1 MKHGFIKAAT
11 ITPEL
16 KVADVDFN
24 CEKVLTY
31 MDDAAKQDCKVVIFP
46 DLCIKGYRC
55 HDLFLQDELVEKA
68 KEALFR
74 IAEHSKT

>member
-24 CEKVLTY
+24 CEKILTY
-31 MDDAAKQDCKVVIFP
+31 MDDAMKQDCKVVIFP
-46 DLCIKGYRC
+46 ELCI
-55 HDLFLQDELVEKA
+55 
-68 KEALFR
+68 
-74 IAEHSKT
+74 T